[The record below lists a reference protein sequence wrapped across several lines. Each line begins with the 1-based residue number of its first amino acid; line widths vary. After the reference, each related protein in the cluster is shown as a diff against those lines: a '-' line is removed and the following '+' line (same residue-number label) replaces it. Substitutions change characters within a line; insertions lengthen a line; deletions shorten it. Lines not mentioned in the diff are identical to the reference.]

1 MLNLK
6 GQGGLTT
13 LSKILFHIVFWSA
26 FMGLPILSA
35 GDNSGFRQFL
45 IRVLPVSL
53 LLIPMFFIN
62 TQFLINRILK
72 ERGYGLYVLS
82 LTALVGLFYMLSY
95 FGRKMIL
102 DANVWDRQKVWFM
115 LSPVLFVAAVST
127 GYGLINYLIEQE
139 KDRRL
144 EHEERMK
151 SELSF
156 LRSQIS
162 PHFIFNIL
170 NSIVYLIRSKSDMAE
185 QVTIKLSEIMRYML
199 YYTPSDQVLLSQEL
213 EYVDNYM
220 ELQKIRFEEDVRI
233 DLSIHGNPG
242 QQRIEPM
249 LIIPFIENAFKH
261 GVGLILDPFIDV
273 RIDIDGASFFLTVRN
288 KKSATEEKDKS
299 SGIGLPNVRRR
310 LELLYPGKHELK
322 VMEDDLYFQIMLN
335 LELSS
340 SVTPALAT
348 VQV

>member
-6 GQGGLTT
+6 GQGGITT
-13 LSKILFHIVFWSA
+13 LSKVLFHVVFWSA
-26 FMGLPILSA
+26 FLGLPILSA
-35 GDNSGFRQFL
+35 GDERFRHYQMQL
-45 IRVLPVSL
+45 LPISIL
-53 LLIPMFFIN
+53 LVPLFFIN
-62 TQFLINRILK
+62 TQVLINRILK
-72 ERGYGLYVLS
+72 KNGYGLYVLS
-82 LTALVGLFYMLSY
+82 LTLLAGLFFFLSY
-95 FGRKMIL
+95 FGRKIIL
-102 DANVWDRQKVWFM
+102 EPRMWERQNIWFI
-115 LSPVLFVAAVST
+115 LFPILFVAAVST
-127 GYGLINYLIEQE
+127 GYGLIIYLIEQE
-139 KDRRL
+139 KDRRQ

-213 EYVDNYM
+213 EYVDNYI
-220 ELQKIRFEEDVRI
+220 ELQKIRFEEDVKI
-233 DLSIHGNPG
+233 DLAIHGNPG

-261 GVGLILDPFIDV
+261 GVGLIMDPFIDV
-273 RIDIDGASFFLTVRN
+273 RIDIDGSSFYLTVRN
-288 KKSATEEKDKS
+288 KKSTIDTKDKA

-310 LELLYPGKHELK
+310 LELLYPDKHTLK
-322 VMEDDLYFQIMLN
+322 VEEDDRYFQIMLN

-340 SVTPALAT
+340 SVEPTLAIAH
-348 VQV
+348 V

>member
-6 GQGGLTT
+6 GQGGITT
-13 LSKILFHIVFWSA
+13 LSKVLFHIVFWSA
-26 FMGLPILSA
+26 FLGLPILSA
-35 GDNSGFRQFL
+35 GDNSGFRQYQ
-45 IRVLPVSL
+45 IRILPISVLLV
-53 LLIPMFFIN
+53 PMFFLN
-62 TQFLINRILK
+62 TQILINRLLK
-72 ERGYGLYVLS
+72 KRGYGLYVLS
-82 LTALVGLFYMLSY
+82 LTVLVGIFYILSF
-95 FGRKMIL
+95 FGRKMVL
-102 DANVWDRQKVWFM
+102 TEHMWQRQQVWFI
-115 LSPVLFVAAVST
+115 LSPILFVAAVST

-139 KDRRL
+139 KDRRQ
-144 EHEERMK
+144 EQEERMK

-213 EYVDNYM
+213 EYVDNYI
-220 ELQKIRFEEDVRI
+220 ELQKIRFEEDVKI
-233 DLSIHGNPG
+233 DLAIHGNPG

-261 GVGLILDPFIDV
+261 GVGLIMDPFIDV
-273 RIDIDGASFFLTVRN
+273 RIDIDGSSFYLTVRN
-288 KKSATEEKDKS
+288 KKSTTDTKDKA

-310 LELLYPGKHELK
+310 LELLYPDKHTLK
-322 VMEDDLYFQIMLN
+322 VEEDDQYFQIMLN

-340 SVTPALAT
+340 SVEPALAIAH
-348 VQV
+348 V